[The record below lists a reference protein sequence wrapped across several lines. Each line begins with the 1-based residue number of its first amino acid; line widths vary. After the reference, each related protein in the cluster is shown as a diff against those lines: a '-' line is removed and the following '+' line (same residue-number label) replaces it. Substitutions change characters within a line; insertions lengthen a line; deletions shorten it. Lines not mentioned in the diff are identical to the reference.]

1 MRYNVENDFYGG
13 LQMANYCITFS
24 PTGGTN
30 RVADIL
36 CGALHSQ
43 WTRVDLLEEV
53 TLNTADTDVCLVAV
67 PSFGGRVPD
76 LAAQRL
82 KGITGSAKAILVCVY
97 GNRAY
102 EDTLVELQDILTAQ
116 GLRPVA
122 AVAAIAEHSIMHAYA
137 VGRPDVS
144 DARELANIAGHI
156 AAKLRKKNTELNL
169 PGNRPYK
176 DYKVAPMIPQTGEH
190 CIGCGRCA
198 RRCPTGA
205 ISVGDMAVTD
215 NAKCICCMACT
226 AACPIDA
233 RKPDPN
239 VVNFLVQRIGFMLTS
254 RKKIEFYV

>member
-1 MRYNVENDFYGG
+1 
-13 LQMANYCITFS
+13 MANYCITFS

-43 WTRVDLLEEV
+43 WTRLDLMEEISLETNE
-53 TLNTADTDVCLVAV
+53 TDICLVAV

-82 KGITGSAKAILVCVY
+82 KGITGPAKAILVCVY

-116 GLRPVA
+116 GLQPVA

-137 VGRPDVS
+137 VGRPDKT
-144 DARELANIAGHI
+144 DARQLANLAGYI
-156 AAKLRKKNTELNL
+156 SANLRKKNVELKL

-176 DYKVAPMIPQTGEH
+176 DYRVAPMIPQAGSS
-190 CIGCGRCA
+190 CIGCGLCA
-198 RRCPTGA
+198 QRCPTGA
-205 ISVGDMAVTD
+205 INMVDLNMTD
-215 NAKCICCMACT
+215 TAKCICCMACT
-226 AACPIDA
+226 AVCPTGA
-233 RKPDPN
+233 RTPDPRQ
-239 VVNFLVQRIGFMLTS
+239 LEHLIQRIGFMLIS
-254 RKKIEFYV
+254 RKDIELFV